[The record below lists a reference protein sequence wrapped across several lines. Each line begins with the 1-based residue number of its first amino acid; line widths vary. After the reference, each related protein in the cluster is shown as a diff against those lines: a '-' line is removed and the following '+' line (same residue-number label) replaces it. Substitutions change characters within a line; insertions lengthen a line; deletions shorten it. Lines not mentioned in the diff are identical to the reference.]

1 MKKTTPTHSII
12 ILLKTRENL
21 KSVRRRETGSFRE
34 EREPSGKDGV
44 LPELVLQLRKT
55 TETPK
60 GEHPGF
66 GVGA

>member
-1 MKKTTPTHSII
+1 MLERNFERS
-12 ILLKTRENL
+12 
-21 KSVRRRETGSFRE
+21 SVNMVKWEGGRHIAALFKERA
-34 EREPSGKDGV
+34 REPSGKDGV